1 MKRSELPPDYLI
13 DAIARHVRILLQLEP
28 TNNREYNAQRLL
40 KKEIR
45 RLETYKSKKDE

>member
-1 MKRSELPPDYLI
+1 MKRSDSPPDYLI
-13 DAIARHVRILLQLEP
+13 DRVARHVRILLQMEP

-45 RLETYKSKKDE
+45 RLETYKQNKKD

>member
-13 DAIARHVRILLQLEP
+13 AAIARHVRILLQLEH